1 MPSAHSIPCLRSCYI
16 VDITSCHQIRQA
28 WPRRMAMPCV
38 AQCLAYNRVGFSSP
52 PVPEARL
59 GASDSLRTKAN
70 ISNAKKS
77 RGGRSLRGQLTQSP
91 AELLTPPSS
100 LPSTSK
106 ATAGLRLGPTSPQP
120 RGGTSVG
127 KAGLFQAA
135 QGSWRAS
142 VEVRGTAMWETGRQ
156 RSGGGRGRA

>member
-1 MPSAHSIPCLRSCYI
+1 MPPNQASLAPKDGHAMCSPVLGIQQSRIQQSTSPRSQAGGLGFTSDQGQHKQCKEKQRRQVTQRAAHSES
-16 VDITSCHQIRQA
+16 
-28 WPRRMAMPCV
+28 
-38 AQCLAYNRVGFSSP
+38 G
-52 PVPEARL
+52 
-59 GASDSLRTKAN
+59 GA
-70 ISNAKKS
+70 
-77 RGGRSLRGQLTQSP
+77 P
-91 AELLTPPSS
+91 YPPSS